1 MCITDKSKSDVI
13 ERAICQFFWEVF
25 NSVVGNGVGLEIGGG
40 AFSSLRTQMLLEGE
54 GSFLHC
60 KCEAVMPFPPPYTLK
75 CEFSGVDALADSVC
89 NY

>member
-1 MCITDKSKSDVI
+1 MCVTDKSKSDVI
-13 ERAICQFFWEVF
+13 EHASCQFFWEVF
-25 NSVVGNGVGLEIGGG
+25 NLVIGNRVGLEIGGE

-60 KCEAVMPFPPPYTLK
+60 KCEAVMLFLPPYTLRY
-75 CEFSGVDALADSVC
+75 EFSGVDPLADSVC